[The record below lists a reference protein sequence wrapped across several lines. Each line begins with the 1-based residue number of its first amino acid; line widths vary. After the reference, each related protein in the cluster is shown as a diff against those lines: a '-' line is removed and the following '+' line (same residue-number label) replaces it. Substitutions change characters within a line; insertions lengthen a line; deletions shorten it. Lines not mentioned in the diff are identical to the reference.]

1 MILKMIFNVYFR
13 LLIYFALWQL
23 YIVFMSLYAPMGTSW
38 IDWYYQRQINM
49 VEFIKLHGYF
59 SQYGFSISSNIKDA
73 YLNIDHPI
81 YLSSLAI
88 LSSWHYFIIN
98 HFFGIENFKL
108 YGQLVDKTIIFITG
122 CLFCELYLKLLKQIN
137 LKNLIKVFFLFFIF
151 IISPWTYKM
160 IIFPWLQIHFILF
173 YLMGIFFILK
183 KKQKLGL
190 LSIFFGSTIDYQSA
204 AIIGF
209 FYIFLVVFF
218 FSKKK
223 FVFIQ
228 PYFSV
233 NYKDKFINYKIITCL
248 VLPVII
254 YIVLRLLA
262 ANEFK
267 LLDGSSI
274 LTRIGISGN
283 DPGNGSLLGALQFLA
298 GNRINVCFAGFSENW
313 NFTSNLPQLGGIYN
327 CILSLAS
334 IFLVSLISIFG
345 LYISYKNRNSF
356 FKLIIIPFLFLI
368 MSFTFVLQQSS
379 SVHLMGYSYIF
390 SILFSVGIVNL
401 LFKILEKYNFSVIS
415 ILLAMP
421 LTIGIILLCI
431 RVSMLTGING

>member
-1 MILKMIFNVYFR
+1 
-13 LLIYFALWQL
+13 
-23 YIVFMSLYAPMGTSW
+23 
-38 IDWYYQRQINM
+38 
-49 VEFIKLHGYF
+49 
-59 SQYGFSISSNIKDA
+59 
-73 YLNIDHPI
+73 
-81 YLSSLAI
+81 
-88 LSSWHYFIIN
+88 
-98 HFFGIENFKL
+98 
-108 YGQLVDKTIIFITG
+108 
-122 CLFCELYLKLLKQIN
+122 
-137 LKNLIKVFFLFFIF
+137 
-151 IISPWTYKM
+151 M
-160 IIFPWLQIHFILF
+160 IIFPWLQIYFILF
-173 YLMGIFFILK
+173 YLMGIFLIIK

-190 LSIFFGSTIDYQSA
+190 LSIFFSSAIDYQSA
-204 AIIGF
+204 AAIGF
-209 FYIFLVVFF
+209 FHIFLVVFF

-223 FVFIQ
+223 FFFIQ
-228 PYFSV
+228 SYFSV

-254 YIVLRLLA
+254 YIVVRLFV

-298 GNRINVCFAGFSENW
+298 GHRIKVCFAGFSENW
-313 NFTSNLPQLGGIYN
+313 NFTSNLTELGGIYN
-327 CILSLAS
+327 CILSLSS

-345 LYISYKNRNSF
+345 LYISYKNRDSF

-368 MSFTFVLQQSS
+368 MSYTFILQQSS
-379 SVHLMGYSYIF
+379 SVHLMGYSYVF

-401 LFKILEKYNFSVIS
+401 FFLVLEKHNFSAIS